1 MTMTA
6 EKLANLIHMIEL
18 QHRQPGFHDTLEA
31 HKLSIGDWGEMLGKL
46 QLWYENLRKKE
57 SSKDITFSGLK
68 EK

>member
-18 QHRQPGFHDTLEA
+18 QHRQPGFHDILES
-31 HKLSIGDWGEMLGKL
+31 HNLNIVDWGEMLGKL
-46 QLWYENLRKKE
+46 QLWYESLRQKE
-57 SSKDITFSGLK
+57 SSKDISFSGLK